1 MVVLIVILLALVLA
15 IVLGVAVV
23 GVVAKLL
30 WWALVG
36 LVIGA
41 LGRLVLPGTQAIGWL
56 GTILAGI
63 FGAIVGGVVGDWLG
77 GNGFVEL
84 LLAVVAAALAIAAVG
99 GTRREYA

>member
-1 MVVLIVILLALVLA
+1 MVVLLVILVALVLA

-23 GVVAKLL
+23 GLVLKLL

-63 FGAIVGGVVGDWLG
+63 FGALVGGVVGDALG
-77 GNGFVEL
+77 GNGLVEL
-84 LLAVVAAALAIAAVG
+84 LLAVLAAALAIAAFG
-99 GTRREYA
+99 GGWREYA